1 MIMTVKLMM
10 KMPLMEDLMPVLL
23 PLFLLFVGIV
33 LEYMYVCRINVAL
46 YRVVVSILF
55 FKFMVLFQYDF
66 SLFLLYE
73 FILFSSLG
81 SSFCRFALRI
91 LF

>member
-1 MIMTVKLMM
+1 MMRQLTVIMTVKLMM

-55 FKFMVLFQYDF
+55 F
-66 SLFLLYE
+66 
-73 FILFSSLG
+73 
-81 SSFCRFALRI
+81 
-91 LF
+91 